1 MNLRKANPSKSL
13 NILKEL
19 IVQARQEKGL
29 TQEELAK
36 AVCLSKWQIKEM
48 EESDSFLIFYTMQ
61 IKVHA
66 AKRIGRYLGLKEAEY
81 LQDADKSSFKLL

>member
-1 MNLRKANPSKSL
+1 MNLSKAKPSKSL
-13 NILKEL
+13 NILKEV
-19 IVQARQEKGL
+19 IAHARQEKGL

-48 EESDSFLIFYTMQ
+48 EESDSFLIFYTLQ

-66 AKRIGRYLGLKEAEY
+66 AKRIGSYLGLKEAEY
-81 LQDADKSSFKLL
+81 LQD